1 MTKLD
6 FIMISLTGSLPIVIA
21 YSISKFDI
29 SVYDSILI
37 GLMVSLFMFFV
48 FVQYYIVLINQIN
61 KLKSEMDE

>member
-29 SVYDSILI
+29 SVYNSILI
-37 GLMVSLFMFFV
+37 GLTVSLFMFFV

-61 KLKSEMDE
+61 KLKSEMDD

>member
-48 FVQYYIVLINQIN
+48 FIQYYIVLINQIN
-61 KLKSEMDE
+61 KLKSEMDD

>member
-37 GLMVSLFMFFV
+37 GLTVSLFMFFV

-61 KLKSEMDE
+61 KLKSEKDE